1 MPLLLYLQ
9 FPEIILGSYYKIE
22 IAWPSVRRS
31 VIVNMPL
38 VRVPR
43 HWLLNQNIL
52 HHVFAVFGAFIVILH
67 FDVHLHIT
75 LLAWRLIIIIA
86 NFPMLASKMKVKI
99 VVVGPE
105 ECEGQGAG
113 FAASCADNL
122 IDLRNIPIMTI
133 LAGWREVGATHT
145 IFFEAVFIQFRSHLL
160 QK

>member
-1 MPLLLYLQ
+1 MKKK
-9 FPEIILGSYYKIE
+9 ILI
-22 IAWPSVRRS
+22 
-31 VIVNMPL
+31 
-38 VRVPR
+38 
-43 HWLLNQNIL
+43 LNQKNHNIL
-52 HHVFAVFGAFIVILH
+52 HHVFAVFGAFVVILR

-113 FAASCADNL
+113 FAACCADNL

-133 LAGWREVGATHT
+133 LAGWREVSATHT